1 VVSESLSADIT
12 KSINEL
18 LTSLAEFN
26 TKMGE
31 ALAGGITANIPVK
44 VETDAGG
51 KMKVANP
58 AKTVTTPNGQMKMEF
73 HFKIEMNARELE
85 KVLVTSNDSI
95 IVTTLNGLADK
106 GPGAKVRGIQ
116 NQGIE
121 VVPPNT

>member
-1 VVSESLSADIT
+1 MIRRDA
-12 KSINEL
+12 
-18 LTSLAEFN
+18 
-26 TKMGE
+26 
-31 ALAGGITANIPVK
+31 
-44 VETDAGG
+44 AGG

-95 IVTTLNGLADK
+95 VVKTLNGLADK
-106 GPGAKVRGIQ
+106 GPGDKVRGIQ
-116 NQGIE
+116 NQTIE